1 MKIKK
6 IIIFILTLLL
16 AVVLAYF
23 SFDTVTQVEQPDK
36 TKLNVHFIDV
46 GQADCMLITTLD
58 DKTMLI
64 DAGNNADGDDVVNY
78 IKKQGIDTIDVLI
91 GTHPHED
98 HIGGMDDVIKNFNIG
113 KFYMPR
119 AANNTKTFEDVLDA
133 AQEKGLKITAGKAG
147 MNIGLSDSVNA
158 EILAPNSETYKDLN
172 NYSIVVKLTYKQDSF
187 LFMGDAEKQSENEIL
202 DKGYDISTDVLK
214 IGHHGSST
222 STSENFLKA
231 VSPNDTVICVG
242 KGNDYGHPHK
252 ETMKLLKDYG
262 LTVYRTDE
270 CGTIIATSD
279 GSGITFNVKPGDYK
293 YHSK

>member
-46 GQADCMLITTLD
+46 GQADCMLITTPD

-214 IGHHGSST
+214 IGH
-222 STSENFLKA
+222 
-231 VSPNDTVICVG
+231 VICVG

-279 GSGITFNVKPGDYK
+279 GNGITFNVKPGDYK